1 MPNSAERSKPVEA
14 TIMLILLFAGFGFL
28 AWAIG
33 HEAETNGTPK
43 HPVKKQTYVIEALP
57 CYDSVGNCYYTKRVY
72 DHVPTAEDSIEFKN
86 ESGIKWND
94 K

>member
-28 AWAIG
+28 MWAIR
-33 HEAETNGTPK
+33 HEVETHYPPK
-43 HPVKKQTYVIEALP
+43 Q
-57 CYDSVGNCYYTKRVY
+57 
-72 DHVPTAEDSIEFKN
+72 SI
-86 ESGIKWND
+86 IKPLN